1 MTKEDLIAMARQA
14 GAFPELSTTSEKD
27 VDFLRRFASLV
38 SARTREEC
46 AKVCDAWSAKH
57 ASDSGGCT
65 YNDCDFVAAAHDCA
79 AAIRAMG
86 ERT

>member
-46 AKVCDAWSAKH
+46 ADFCDEFQPPPSCNTLERHLW
-57 ASDSGGCT
+57 
-65 YNDCDFVAAAHDCA
+65 NVAIVTLAD
-79 AAIRAMG
+79 AIRAMG